1 MAEQYGLA
9 DGYGDQP
16 VTDEHLEII
25 SRSCCKKWKSLPAHL
40 ELEDIVA
47 EDIDKTQKGER
58 EKRHDFL
65 REWKSMKGSK
75 ATYKKLIA
83 ALLKIKCKDEA
94 EKLQAMEAEKVQAMK
109 AEKLQA
115 MEAEKVQA
123 MEAEKVLKNPQPQ
136 QPTQDS
142 ASATPSTGKN
152 TSYS

>member
-16 VTDEHLEII
+16 VTDKHLEII
-25 SRSCCKKWKSLPAHL
+25 SRSCCKEWKSLPAHL

-47 EDIDKTQKGER
+47 EDIDKSQKGER

-65 REWKSMKGSK
+65 RKWRSMKGSK
-75 ATYKKLIA
+75 ATYKQLIT

-94 EKLQAMEAEKVQAMK
+94 EKVQEILK
-109 AEKLQA
+109 AL
-115 MEAEKVQA
+115 
-123 MEAEKVLKNPQPQ
+123 QPQ

-142 ASATPSTGKN
+142 VTSASAIHK
-152 TSYS
+152 